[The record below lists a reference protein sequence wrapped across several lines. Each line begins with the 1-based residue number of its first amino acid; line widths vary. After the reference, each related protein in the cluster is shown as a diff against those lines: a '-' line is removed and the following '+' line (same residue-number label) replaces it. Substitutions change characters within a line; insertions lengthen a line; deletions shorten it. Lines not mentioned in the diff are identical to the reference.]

1 VRTIDNLKPSHSG
14 NQPQE
19 KKQMAHNIW
28 IDESGK
34 EHAAYAR
41 VAAWHGLGTVVPH
54 LMTAKQTME
63 AAGLAWTVD
72 KRQLSWNGAPVDAYG
87 IFRETDN
94 QMLGV
99 VTDFYKPIQNADCFK
114 DTDLLLEAV
123 NGSHYEAAGALGKG
137 ETIWTLARIP
147 VELQI
152 KGTDDKSECYLLQTT
167 AHNGKGSKV
176 AKIVTTRVV
185 CQNTLQIAMGEA
197 GSYFRIGHFGDV
209 KKKMKEARKV
219 MGDIIGTVK
228 TLEEKMNLLAT
239 RKMTKQSF
247 VAILDKLYP
256 PSDIELEARS
266 SAAQAAAT
274 RRQEKLAE
282 IAGLFSSND
291 NNAFPEIRGTAYNM
305 LNAITEYTDHFS
317 GTDSTR
323 GRSAM
328 FGAGQ
333 QLKATALETILEV
346 TADAPVHT
354 IGTAVLDAPDASI
367 SELERMFK
375 L

>member
-1 VRTIDNLKPSHSG
+1 
-14 NQPQE
+14 
-19 KKQMAHNIW
+19 MAHNIW
-28 IDESGK
+28 IDAKGT

-41 VAAWHGLGTVVPH
+41 VAAWHGLGTVVDH
-54 LMTAKQTME
+54 LMTAKETMK
-63 AAGLAWTVD
+63 AAGLDWAVD

-87 IFRETDN
+87 IFRETDD

-114 DTDLLLEAV
+114 DTDLLLEAM
-123 NGSHYEAAGALGKG
+123 NGAHYEAAGALGKG
-137 ETIWTLARIP
+137 ETIWTLAKIP
-147 VELQI
+147 ATLSI

-185 CQNTLQIAMGEA
+185 CQNTLNIALGEA
-197 GSYFRIGHFGDV
+197 GSFFRIGHFGDV

-219 MGDIIGTVK
+219 MGDLIGTVK
-228 TLEEKMNLLAT
+228 SLEEKLNILAT
-239 RKMTKQSF
+239 RKMTKQTF
-247 VAILDKLYP
+247 VTTLDTLFP
-256 PSDIELEARS
+256 PSEIELDARS

-274 RRQEKLAE
+274 RREAKLAE

-291 NNAFPEIRGTAYNM
+291 KNAFPEIRGTAYNM
-305 LNAITEYTDHFS
+305 LNAITEYTDHYAGS
-317 GTDSTR
+317 DNSR
-323 GRSAM
+323 ARSAM

-333 QLKATALETILEV
+333 QLKSAALTTLLEV

>member
-1 VRTIDNLKPSHSG
+1 
-14 NQPQE
+14 
-19 KKQMAHNIW
+19 MAHNIW
-28 IDESGK
+28 TDAQGK

-54 LMTAKQTME
+54 LMTAKETMD
-63 AAGLAWTVD
+63 AAGLGWTVD

-114 DTDLLLEAV
+114 DTDLLLEAT
-123 NGSHYEAAGALGKG
+123 NGAHYEAAGALGKG
-137 ETIWTLARIP
+137 EKIWTLARIP

-152 KGTDDKSECYLLQTT
+152 KGTGDKSECYLLQTT
-167 AHNGKGSKV
+167 SHDGKGSKI

-185 CQNTLQIAMGEA
+185 CQNTLNIALGEA

-219 MGDIIGTVK
+219 MGDLIGSVK
-228 TLEEKMNLLAT
+228 SLEEKLNLLAN
-239 RKMTKQSF
+239 RKMTKDSF
-247 VAILDKLYP
+247 VKVLDTLFP
-256 PSDIELEARS
+256 PTEIELEARS
-266 SAAQAAAT
+266 AAAQAAAT

-282 IAGLFSSND
+282 IAGLFNSND

-305 LNAITEYTDHFS
+305 LNAITEYTDHFA
-317 GTDSTR
+317 GNENTR
-323 GRSAM
+323 SRSAM

-333 QLKATALETILEV
+333 QLKTDALATILEV
-346 TADAPVHT
+346 TEGAPVHT
-354 IGTAVLDAPDASI
+354 IGASVMDAPDASI